1 MKRHSLTQRALA
13 GAENIRNRIKR
24 RKSDDVSAAT
34 PGADDTSQG
43 ATSNSDKRQSLTD
56 CSTSVDNV
64 LSPDGKP
71 KLAKEDSVDSSGD
84 DVSGHGA
91 HARLRRERSD
101 DGINDS
107 ITNMS
112 LLTNALYDM
121 TCAASRYVWLFLRSS
136 VAFIYNSIMAAV
148 TSRDD
153 SASTDGGPSGDGGGG
168 ERSRPKS
175 VTPAAPVDEA
185 VSVTSLQQERSRT
198 VPRDLGSPHKPSPFR
213 RSLISNCNLGFLQG
227 GFFLKATMVV
237 TVLVGLS
244 TFKNNF

>member
-34 PGADDTSQG
+34 LGADEAPQG
-43 ATSNSDKRQSLTD
+43 ATSKSDKRQSLTD
-56 CSTSVDNV
+56 STNVDNV
-64 LSPDGKP
+64 SSPDVKP
-71 KLAKEDSVDSSGD
+71 KLAKQDSVDSSGD
-84 DVSGHGA
+84 DVSGHAA

-121 TCAASRYVWLFLRSS
+121 TCTASRYVWLFLRSS

-148 TSRDD
+148 TSRDE
-153 SASTDGGPSGDGGGG
+153 STSTDGGPSGGGGG

-175 VTPAAPVDEA
+175 VAPAAPVDEA
-185 VSVTSLQQERSRT
+185 VSVTLFQQERSRT
-198 VPRDLGSPHKPSPFR
+198 VPRDLGSPHKLSPFR
-213 RSLISNCNLGFLQG
+213 RSLISNGNY
-227 GFFLKATMVV
+227 FFCSDFFVFT
-237 TVLVGLS
+237 G
-244 TFKNNF
+244 